1 MQQIHHKKN
10 ELFKVE
16 LYKDKE
22 CTEAFNF
29 TNVNQAYIELSEG
42 DATPL
47 LGLGYVDD
55 LTVYTGY
62 FAEKGLAITLDD
74 ITPNLSKYIP
84 EDNAV
89 LFLDGEKISL
99 LEYDDYYNMF
109 SGYRDIEFQRKIIEG
124 MPYHPQIYGIHTIGD
139 RVSVHEH
146 EYDIDDYTHFTLNI
160 LKGKKL
166 TIFLHHG
173 TQAELQK
180 ANEVAKELGEKYKV
194 EEVSV
199 IALHWFGSKYEVNAF
214 EIEYLCEDFGTLS
227 NINKIITTNSTGILK
242 PEDSK
247 GRLQVIDCKEIF
259 EEYLQNKR

>member
-180 ANEVAKELGEKYKV
+180 AEEVAKELKEKYGV
-194 EEVSV
+194 EEVNLCV
-199 IALHWFGSKYEVNAF
+199 LHWFGK
-214 EIEYLCEDFGTLS
+214 
-227 NINKIITTNSTGILK
+227 NIVDIICYVECNTNFNKLITTNSTGILK
-242 PEDSK
+242 PEDSTE
-247 GRLQVIDCKEIF
+247 RLQVIDCKEIF